1 MNFPEFSFHANVKA
15 TISIVHSDAKTEL
28 LWIAEYERRGLNMAM
43 GLLEDELAQGK
54 MVGAL
59 RLFIDVTDLYGQVY
73 LLKDIGTR
81 TR

>member
-1 MNFPEFSFHANVKA
+1 
-15 TISIVHSDAKTEL
+15 
-28 LWIAEYERRGLNMAM
+28 MAM